1 VILAGGTWT
10 RVEWLRSVVSA
21 AGHVIA
27 ADGGYSNAVEHGIH
41 VDEVVGDLDS
51 LRERDRGRLAAD
63 PVTTHF
69 HERNKD
75 WTDLELAVDLA
86 LAREP
91 AEIVVFGAS
100 GTRLDHTLTGVH
112 LLEKGL
118 ARGVPI
124 KLVAGR
130 ETVRLTDDDLV
141 LDVDVGDRVSL
152 VPLSEAC
159 VVSTQGLRFGLADE
173 RLARAASRGVSNAA
187 VEGEVRVAVRE
198 GRLLVFHT
206 PREGGADG

>member
-1 VILAGGTWT
+1 MILAGGTWT
-10 RVEWLRSVVSA
+10 WVESLRSVVAA

-27 ADGGYSNAVEHGIH
+27 ADGGYSKAVEHGIH

-51 LRERDRGRLAAD
+51 LRERDRSRLAED
-63 PVTTHF
+63 PAAAHV
-69 HERNKD
+69 HERDKD
-75 WTDLELAVDLA
+75 WTDVELGVDLA

-91 AEIVVFGAS
+91 AEIVMFGAS
-100 GTRLDHTLTGVH
+100 GTRLDHTLTGLH

-130 ETVRLTDDDLV
+130 ETVRLTDDELV
-141 LDVDVGDRVSL
+141 LDVAVGDRVSL

-159 VVSTQGLRFGLADE
+159 VVSTKGLRFGLADE
-173 RLARAASRGVSNAA
+173 RLARAASRGVSNEA
-187 VEGEVRVAVRE
+187 VDREVRVAVRE
-198 GRLLVFHT
+198 GLLLVFHA
-206 PREGGADG
+206 PREGDADD